1 MKQIRGD
8 YELHQDARHAVDH
21 DYRAIEE
28 TLRVSARRIHAA
40 GPTAAS
46 SSSILNLHVQRERRA
61 RMRRNAAATMAAS
74 AVIVA
79 AVMLVRA
86 PSPGGDQFGSSVPVN
101 GLRNRAEQSPRTL
114 ADDKFA
120 PAETLVD
127 PSETAVAIPIFV
139 SLGQWEGRPLV
150 TPALYV
156 PPHARRIDRASLTD
170 AERKAAER
178 LLGLDGP
185 AAGDD
190 LSNTL

>member
-1 MKQIRGD
+1 MKQDRD
-8 YELHQDARHAVDH
+8 DCDPHHDAKHAVD
-21 DYRAIEE
+21 DGYRAIEE
-28 TLRVSARRIHAA
+28 SLRVSARRIYAA
-40 GPTAAS
+40 GPAAAS
-46 SSSILNLHVQRERRA
+46 PSSILNLHVQRERRA
-61 RMRRNAAATMAAS
+61 RVLRNSAAAMAAS

-86 PSPGGDQFGSSVPVN
+86 PSPGGDQFGSSLPVN

-127 PSETAVAIPIFV
+127 PSEAAVAIPVFV
-139 SLGQWEGRPLV
+139 SLGQWQGRPLV
-150 TPALYV
+150 TPAIYV

-170 AERKAAER
+170 AERRAAER
-178 LLGLDGP
+178 LLGLDG
-185 AAGDD
+185 ASAGDD